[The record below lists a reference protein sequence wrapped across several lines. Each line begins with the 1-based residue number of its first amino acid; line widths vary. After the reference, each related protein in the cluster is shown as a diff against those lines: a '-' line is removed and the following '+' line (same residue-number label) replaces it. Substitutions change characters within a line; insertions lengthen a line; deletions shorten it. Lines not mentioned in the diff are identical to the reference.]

1 MKTFVK
7 LSGLTDEASVRLVP
21 SGGAAGFL
29 VAVPDAPQNLSIEEA
44 AKLAEMVPTETE
56 IWAVT
61 RDPTAELV
69 RELFDRLG
77 VDRIQVFG
85 AVPTGLEYL
94 ETHHIVPSL
103 IVPPSGSG
111 GVEPRVPP
119 PEEHPILHLDA
130 PGNPAKDGSPAVPDW
145 EICRKLVDEHPGRKL
160 VLAGGLTP
168 ENVGEALS
176 VVRPWGID
184 VSRGVEDPS
193 GKKDPARIAAFLKA
207 VEAAEG

>member
-7 LSGLTDEASVRLVP
+7 LSGLTDEASVRAVP
-21 SGGAAGFL
+21 PGGAAGFV
-29 VAVPDAPQNLSIEEA
+29 VAVPDARQNLPIEEV
-44 AKLAEMVPTETE
+44 AKLAELVPSETE

-103 IVPPSGSG
+103 TVPASGTG
-111 GVEPRVPP
+111 GAEPRVPP

-130 PGNPAKDGSPAVPDW
+130 PGNPAREGSPERPDW
-145 EICRKLVDEHPGRKL
+145 DICRKLVDAHPGRKL

-168 ENVGEALS
+168 ENVA
-176 VVRPWGID
+176 
-184 VSRGVEDPS
+184 
-193 GKKDPARIAAFLKA
+193 
-207 VEAAEG
+207 